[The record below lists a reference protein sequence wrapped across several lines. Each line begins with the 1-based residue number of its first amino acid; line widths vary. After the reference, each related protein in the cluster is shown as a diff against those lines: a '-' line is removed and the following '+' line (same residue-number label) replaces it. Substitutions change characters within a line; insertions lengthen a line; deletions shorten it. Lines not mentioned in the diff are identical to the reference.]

1 METEKEEEISV
12 PEEDQVEDVA
22 GDDPKKKTAE
32 SEAAEAEVETLPNL
46 QAPDEVLTPSSA
58 VTGIEY
64 SFGTF
69 FNWFMPSCMDLWT
82 TEDNFAKTLQSPSP
96 SAASNYGIHYR
107 DLVNVFG
114 HSASK
119 KFTDVFRSTNAY
131 VTTVVFEKTRD
142 FVGRSAS
149 ASNFES
155 HGPRVFVGNSEGSVA
170 VYDLHRRS
178 TLLQDLPLAAFK
190 RPCCRK
196 VPGHSKIL
204 SAAWMHFRAPEIG
217 SVVFYPL
224 DCHLVRW
231 EVDQGRVEVV
241 HFEDRQCGGG
251 GGGDGLRLFG
261 QLPISCLVAMSAEA
275 TADRAE
281 HRLAVGFNGGKLAI
295 LSFNASSGQATAL
308 VLLTDASTHHDDICS
323 LAFSP
328 VWSIGDGST
337 VASEIA
343 EYRISSTSS
352 SNNNSGS
359 SGGSA
364 SSSNSRKGGDGQHS
378 KCNWFA
384 AAFLPRSA
392 LGQSSSNSASNSAS
406 NSSSSAKPPSYEILV
421 TAPTGE
427 LVSLALPDRAPSSK
441 LRIAKASRFASS
453 SSRAQNSKKALEE
466 DDHQGHQS
474 VVFSIMVCGRRGIAV
489 TYSLDYKMIL
499 WELGSRTARGRFHLF
514 ANGALAIDCCL
525 RDRRLAVAFGSSVYA
540 LDFGGG
546 EEKENSAVSTTRLT
560 TAPKAWKF
568 YQVSWNNVSD
578 SERLGRWRWETRAG
592 GGGGGGFSTKN
603 LSGFAKGVGDAS
615 KIYKFVWPVKVA
627 ASSGEP
633 PRTAVLS
640 LHASGAILINFVP
653 SRHLPNRPAE
663 NFMTAKYV
671 SGLPTIEG
679 GGSGSGNGS
688 SSAVG
693 SLLQQR
699 KHSALDGH
707 QRGGVLVVGNDDGT
721 VDLLKSVDGGGGDK
735 GTPPYRHLY
744 RFRAFTKPIIS
755 IEASGD
761 DGSGSGGGL
770 WLAITAMHDN
780 FVHCYRL
787 EVNEEEPSSSSSILK
802 PLQLTKYK
810 LSGHSDRVAATSW
823 SPFSSYSSTDNQQQ
837 KKLLVTASYDT
848 SCIVWEVVSQRPLH
862 RFTGHRSLIYAIRW
876 SHFREELIF
885 SGGEDAFH
893 AWRWPEQPKFE
904 DDGEDVGDNPAGVTL
919 VKLREVL
926 KKKSR
931 RRRRSKMKKRPKKM
945 RIERRW
951 TRLSPPLP
959 QLPPPPPHLQ
969 SPYHPPLLLSS
980 KAVEAVNSHHH
991 HHQTTALPPAKAL
1004 FSLSNQLE
1012 YSSSKAETLED
1023 IAAIVRLKRW
1033 ADSISAEE
1041 GKFEEPSKEVPEEV
1055 VPERALKRILFYSPR
1070 LTELRRFLELERA
1083 NHLQANSRAGAGG
1096 GGQQSDA
1103 AELISMMTDL
1113 RGAIERA
1120 IEEGEADLQLAT
1132 YASAFSR
1139 DLYLRCLDAY
1149 WKRGGGGGS
1158 ARLLLNYG
1166 REMEALSRLAV
1177 FGDFE
1182 AAVEGLIPRSA
1193 EERKFWKFRKYWRW
1207 WWTVPRGA
1215 GPRPDNLASQPTV
1228 DGLWERWF
1236 RARVGHGPGGGGG
1249 QVSGGQ
1255 WAVGGGARPP
1265 RPSKTALCG
1274 DEWRASDDSLPDG
1287 GRPSERGPQ
1296 D

>member
-1 METEKEEEISV
+1 M
-12 PEEDQVEDVA
+12 
-22 GDDPKKKTAE
+22 
-32 SEAAEAEVETLPNL
+32 LH
-46 QAPDEVLTPSSA
+46 
-58 VTGIEY
+58 Y
-64 SFGTF
+64 
-69 FNWFMPSCMDLWT
+69 DLN
-82 TEDNFAKTLQSPSP
+82 E
-96 SAASNYGIHYR
+96 
-107 DLVNVFG
+107 
-114 HSASK
+114 
-119 KFTDVFRSTNAY
+119 
-131 VTTVVFEKTRD
+131 
-142 FVGRSAS
+142 
-149 ASNFES
+149 
-155 HGPRVFVGNSEGSVA
+155 RVFIGKGS
-170 VYDLHRRS
+170 
-178 TLLQDLPLAAFK
+178 
-190 RPCCRK
+190 
-196 VPGHSKIL
+196 
-204 SAAWMHFRAPEIG
+204 
-217 SVVFYPL
+217 
-224 DCHLVRW
+224 
-231 EVDQGRVEVV
+231 
-241 HFEDRQCGGG
+241 
-251 GGGDGLRLFG
+251 
-261 QLPISCLVAMSAEA
+261 
-275 TADRAE
+275 
-281 HRLAVGFNGGKLAI
+281 
-295 LSFNASSGQATAL
+295 
-308 VLLTDASTHHDDICS
+308 
-323 LAFSP
+323 
-328 VWSIGDGST
+328 
-337 VASEIA
+337 
-343 EYRISSTSS
+343 
-352 SNNNSGS
+352 
-359 SGGSA
+359 
-364 SSSNSRKGGDGQHS
+364 
-378 KCNWFA
+378 
-384 AAFLPRSA
+384 
-392 LGQSSSNSASNSAS
+392 
-406 NSSSSAKPPSYEILV
+406 
-421 TAPTGE
+421 
-427 LVSLALPDRAPSSK
+427 
-441 LRIAKASRFASS
+441 
-453 SSRAQNSKKALEE
+453 
-466 DDHQGHQS
+466 
-474 VVFSIMVCGRRGIAV
+474 
-489 TYSLDYKMIL
+489 
-499 WELGSRTARGRFHLF
+499 
-514 ANGALAIDCCL
+514 
-525 RDRRLAVAFGSSVYA
+525 
-540 LDFGGG
+540 
-546 EEKENSAVSTTRLT
+546 
-560 TAPKAWKF
+560 
-568 YQVSWNNVSD
+568 
-578 SERLGRWRWETRAG
+578 
-592 GGGGGGFSTKN
+592 GGGGFSTKN

-627 ASSGEP
+627 ASSGGKFTSKNFNFFLIFLFFLEP

-653 SRHLPNRPAE
+653 SRHLPHRPAE

-671 SGLPTIEG
+671 AGLPTIENG
-679 GGSGSGNGS
+679 SSGGSGS

-707 QRGGVLVVGNDDGT
+707 HRGRVLVVGNDDGT
-721 VDLLKSVDGGGGDK
+721 VDLLKSVEGGGGGDDK

-787 EVNEEEPSSSSSILK
+787 EVNEEGDGSLEEKEISSEEPSSSSSILK

-904 DDGEDVGDNPAGVTL
+904 DDDGGEGGGGDNSAGVTL

-926 KKKSR
+926 KKKEQKKEKKVEDGENVKEEDDQEEKEVITSTTSITTTNTTASSS
-931 RRRRSKMKKRPKKM
+931 SKS
-945 RIERRW
+945 
-951 TRLSPPLP
+951 LS
-959 QLPPPPPHLQ
+959 
-969 SPYHPPLLLSS
+969 SSSSS
-980 KAVEAVNSHHH
+980 KAVEAVNSHHN

-1041 GKFEEPSKEVPEEV
+1041 GSEEQEKEVPEEV

-1103 AELISMMTDL
+1103 AELISMMADL

-1149 WKRGGGGGS
+1149 WKRGGGGGGGGGDGSSTGVSAKTTAQPSSSALTRS
-1158 ARLLLNYG
+1158 ARLLLSYG

-1182 AAVEGLIPRSA
+1182 AAVEGLLL
-1193 EERKFWKFRKYWRW
+1193 
-1207 WWTVPRGA
+1207 
-1215 GPRPDNLASQPTV
+1215 GPQKSGSSGSSGSTGGGGGGLYREALVLARVNLASQPTV

-1236 RARVGHGPGGGGG
+1236 RARVGMG
-1249 QVSGGQ
+1249 QAEAAAKCLVASGR
-1255 WAVGGGARPP
+1255 WAEAHALLDLRRRLCAETSGERVMTAYQTVVDLLKEVLKAEG
-1265 RPSKTALCG
+1265 PSK
-1274 DEWRASDDSLPDG
+1274 D
-1287 GRPSERGPQ
+1287 
-1296 D
+1296 